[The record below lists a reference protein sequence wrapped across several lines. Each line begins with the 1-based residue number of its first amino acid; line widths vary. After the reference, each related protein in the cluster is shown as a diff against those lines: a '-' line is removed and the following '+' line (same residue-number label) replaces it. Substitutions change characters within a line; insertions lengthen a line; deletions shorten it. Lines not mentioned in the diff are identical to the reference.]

1 MPRDADTILDDYIVL
16 RAMEGVPDAWRQLVS
31 AWHPLLL
38 RRATRLLIDPA
49 EAADATQDTWVAV
62 ARSLDRLEDPS
73 RFAPWLYRILA
84 RRCAD
89 RANRRNRRLEQS
101 HPSGDITQA
110 QSPTHDAAGAP
121 ADALRSAMQAL
132 PADQRVLLSMR
143 YADNMPVRVIAEMLG
158 IAEGTA
164 KSRLFTAREALRAI
178 VEAAEPERPARPP
191 TRRTGNHPK
200 ENRDGRV

>member
-1 MPRDADTILDDYIVL
+1 MPRQADAILDDYIVL
-16 RAMEGVPDAWRQLVS
+16 QAMEGVPEAWRQLVT

-62 ARSLDRLEDPS
+62 ARSLPRLEDPS

-89 RANRRNRRLEQS
+89 RSTLRSRRVERP
-101 HPSGDITQA
+101 HPEGDIARA
-110 QSPTHDAAGAP
+110 QSPAP
-121 ADALRSAMQAL
+121 DTANEPLDALRLAMQTL

-164 KSRLFTAREALRAI
+164 KSRLFTAREALRAL
-178 VEAAEPERPARPP
+178 VEAAEPPPPARAA
-191 TRRTGNHPK
+191 TT
-200 ENRDGRV
+200 

>member
-1 MPRDADTILDDYIVL
+1 MPPIPSETPVPRDADTILDDYIVL
-16 RAMEGVPDAWRQLVS
+16 QAMEGVPDAWRQLVS

-49 EAADATQDTWVAV
+49 EAADAAQDTWVAV
-62 ARSLDRLEDPS
+62 ARSLGRLEDPS

-89 RANRRNRRLEQS
+89 RVSHRKRRAERP
-101 HPSGDITQA
+101 HPDGDIART
-110 QSPTHDAAGAP
+110 QSPSPDSANEP
-121 ADALRSAMQAL
+121 LDALRLAMQTL

-164 KSRLFTAREALRAI
+164 KSRLFTAREALRAL
-178 VEAAEPERPARPP
+178 VEAAEPERP
-191 TRRTGNHPK
+191 RTPATG
-200 ENRDGRV
+200 